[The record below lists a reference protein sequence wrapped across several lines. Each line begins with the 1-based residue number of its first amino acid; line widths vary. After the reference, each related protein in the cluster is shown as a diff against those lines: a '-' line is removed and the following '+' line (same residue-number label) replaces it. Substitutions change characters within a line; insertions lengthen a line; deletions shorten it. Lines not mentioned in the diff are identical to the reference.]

1 MTKNKKS
8 KSNLIMDKTMYYE
21 QVGCI
26 PEVQAY
32 MNIWKSI
39 SIIYPI
45 NKLKK
50 EKLLEYINA
59 ENVLDT
65 IW

>member
-21 QVGCI
+21 QVGYI

-50 EKLLEYINA
+50 EKAREYINA